1 MAPAPAAPVATAA
14 TVVPQAAPVVPKWVQ
29 TAQPKWTQ
37 DAYKTITYELE
48 AENEVGV
55 WMKRV
60 RPTLA
65 VRCLARQTEAFVVTD
80 TASSVEKMANRHT
93 VRLGFDADEA
103 TTEQW
108 SDSADHRELFAPDG
122 AALARQI
129 AGAKRLLFTFTPFNA
144 SPVKVE
150 FDVRGFSG
158 PLQAIDRMCGQTK
171 RGRA

>member
-1 MAPAPAAPVATAA
+1 
-14 TVVPQAAPVVPKWVQ
+14 VQ
-29 TAQPKWTQ
+29 TPQPKWTQ
-37 DAYKTITYELE
+37 DAYRTITYELE
-48 AENEVGV
+48 AETDVGV

-65 VRCLARQTEAFVVTD
+65 VRCLARQMEVFIVTD
-80 TASSVEKMANRHT
+80 TASSVEKMADRHT
-93 VRLGFDADEA
+93 VRLGFDGEEA

-108 SDSADHRELFAPDG
+108 TDSADHRELFAPDG

-129 AGAKRLLFTFTPFNA
+129 AVAKRLLFTFTPFNA

-158 PLQAIDRMCGQTK
+158 PLQSIDRMCGQPK